1 MIKEH
6 FKYAFLLTFPMML
19 LVSGFVVAPFSE
31 IIDGLMNI
39 ITASSVLLTDH
50 LAVGGLGAS
59 LVNAGLCGLAAVI
72 MIIVLK
78 LDVNGPFI
86 ATVFTICGFA
96 FFGKN
101 IFNIWPVF
109 IGVWLHAAYLKTRFR
124 NYLIVALFGTTLAPM
139 VSFLAF
145 GSGLNPS
152 ISIPV
157 AIFFGILSGFVLPPL
172 ASHTLRF
179 HDGYNLC
186 NTGFTG
192 GLIGSFFVAIL
203 RGFDLEVKPVEIIST
218 EYSDFFVVFL
228 NVFFV
233 ILIITGFIV
242 SKLVPGKYID
252 EEGDTV
258 VNLSAFEAL
267 INIYKSS
274 GRLVSDFVRIGS
286 MPAVMIN
293 MGIMGIASSVFVIL
307 LGGSF
312 NGPVIGGI
320 ITVVGFSAYGKH
332 LRNCI
337 PIFAGVFLA
346 SLIQVWETN
355 ATRVIMAG
363 LFGATLAPIAGQ
375 YGILA
380 GIAAG
385 FFHLSIVMNVITL
398 HGGINLYNNCFSGGF
413 VAAFLVPL
421 IDALKKRS

>member
-1 MIKEH
+1 
-6 FKYAFLLTFPMML
+6 ML
-19 LVSGFVVAPFSE
+19 
-31 IIDGLMNI
+31 
-39 ITASSVLLTDH
+39 
-50 LAVGGLGAS
+50 
-59 LVNAGLCGLAAVI
+59 
-72 MIIVLK
+72 
-78 LDVNGPFI
+78 
-86 ATVFTICGFA
+86 
-96 FFGKN
+96 
-101 IFNIWPVF
+101 
-109 IGVWLHAAYLKTRFR
+109 FR
-124 NYLIVALFGTTLAPM
+124 
-139 VSFLAF
+139 S
-145 GSGLNPS
+145 
-152 ISIPV
+152 
-157 AIFFGILSGFVLPPL
+157 
-172 ASHTLRF
+172 RF